1 VDVDLLRGSP
11 IGQVVPISGVDQG
24 TGERYEHSAYMPD
37 PLPDTVSLAT
47 PTWLLVARAEAALGR
62 LDEASR
68 HVPEP
73 ALLRRP
79 ALRREAQS
87 TSALEGTYA
96 ALEAVLAPEVEERDT
111 LAPEIRET
119 LNYVVAAEAGFRSV
133 AENPLTLIGLGEL
146 QRLLVHGTSGEHS
159 DAGGL
164 RDRQVVIGAP
174 GARIVEARFVP
185 PPPGDQLRGGVEQWL
200 AWVGNRGHQLSPVV
214 RAALAHYQF
223 ETLHPF
229 SDGNGRIGRLL
240 IVLQLMREGV
250 LSEPILVVSPS
261 FEARRAEYQDGLL
274 DLSAT
279 GNWDAWVGFFARGV
293 AAGADATRRSIEDLL
308 AWRDE
313 AITNVRRARTSGVAE
328 RLAGELIGAPILTA
342 SQVARRH
349 GVTHQG
355 AMNALRRLAELGL
368 LDETEQ
374 RGRRVFVARAVI
386 RILTR

>member
-1 VDVDLLRGSP
+1 
-11 IGQVVPISGVDQG
+11 
-24 TGERYEHSAYMPD
+24 
-37 PLPDTVSLAT
+37 
-47 PTWLLVARAEAALGR
+47 
-62 LDEASR
+62 
-68 HVPEP
+68 
-73 ALLRRP
+73 
-79 ALRREAQS
+79 
-87 TSALEGTYA
+87 
-96 ALEAVLAPEVEERDT
+96 
-111 LAPEIRET
+111 
-119 LNYVVAAEAGFRSV
+119 
-133 AENPLTLIGLGEL
+133 
-146 QRLLVHGTSGEHS
+146 
-159 DAGGL
+159 
-164 RDRQVVIGAP
+164 
-174 GARIVEARFVP
+174 
-185 PPPGDQLRGGVEQWL
+185 
-200 AWVGNRGHQLSPVV
+200 
-214 RAALAHYQF
+214 
-223 ETLHPF
+223 
-229 SDGNGRIGRLL
+229 
-240 IVLQLMREGV
+240 MREGV
-250 LSEPILVVSPS
+250 LSEPILVVSPW